1 MRRAIDIAVSGIGL
15 LVLVMPLLLVSILA
29 LLSQGA
35 PIFFVQTRSGLYG
48 APFRLVKF
56 RTMRNAFAAD
66 GKPLPDDQ
74 RTTRVG
80 AMLRRTR
87 IDELPQLWNV
97 LRGDMSLIGPRPLL
111 PASIAQAGA
120 AGIFRGTVRPGM
132 TGWAQVNGNTRLDEA
147 DKIRLDNWYIANRTL
162 GYDITI
168 ILRTIGVAV
177 FGERTNMAA
186 IGRAHASDLG
196 RRG

>member
-1 MRRAIDIAVSGIGL
+1 MRRTIDVAVSGIGL
-15 LVLVMPLLLVSILA
+15 LFLAVPLLLVSILA
-29 LLSQGA
+29 FLAQGA
-35 PIFFVQTRSGLYG
+35 PVFFVQTRSGLYG

-74 RTTRVG
+74 RTTRFG

-111 PASIAQAGA
+111 PASIAQAVGA
-120 AGIFRGTVRPGM
+120 GVFRGTVRPGM
-132 TGWAQVNGNTRLDEA
+132 TGWAQVNGNTRLNDA
-147 DKIRLDNWYIANRTL
+147 DKILLDNWYIANRTV
-162 GYDITI
+162 GCDVTI
-168 ILRTIGVAV
+168 ILRTIGVAL
-177 FGERTNMAA
+177 FGERTNKVA
-186 IGRAHASDLG
+186 IRRAHAGDLG
-196 RRG
+196 RRR